1 MYKDILSPAEV
12 DETISKQW
20 DFMEALGTGVDR
32 NDPATWDHEQW
43 YPGGPGSGIMG
54 NFGVGQNSAMWHVR
68 GVPKVKQVFADIYG
82 TDELLTSYDGMCM
95 FRPRGQRHRF
105 YKFCFFSNVR
115 RKTVNGDNYR

>member
-1 MYKDILSPAEV
+1 MVYKDILSPAEV

-82 TDELLTSYDGMCM
+82 TDELLTSFDGALG
-95 FRPRGQRHRF
+95 RPSSRALPVFIRPNINFPPHHA
-105 YKFCFFSNVR
+105 
-115 RKTVNGDNYR
+115 